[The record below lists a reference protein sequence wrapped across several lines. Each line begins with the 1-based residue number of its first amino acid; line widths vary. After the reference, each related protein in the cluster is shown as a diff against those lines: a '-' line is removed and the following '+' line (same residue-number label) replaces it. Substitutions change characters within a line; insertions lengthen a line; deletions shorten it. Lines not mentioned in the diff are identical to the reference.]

1 MQRPTTMPPTLFE
14 PAGAGSRTKAET
26 PKNGLSAP
34 GWRSLSG
41 RSVPDILAELR
52 MLLRQDGRV
61 LHVGTDSK
69 QRSLHT
75 DYVTAV
81 AIVHPGH
88 GGRIFY
94 RRSRDRRSPSLSHKL
109 FQETQLS
116 LEVAQSLDHAGIK
129 PVVVHVDAND
139 DLRHLSSK
147 YAGALAGMVIG
158 FGFQVRV
165 KPNSWCATHVAD
177 FVVNERN
184 GCVV

>member
-1 MQRPTTMPPTLFE
+1 MQRPKIPPTLSG
-14 PAGAGSRTKAET
+14 PAGAGSRIKEEASK
-26 PKNGLSAP
+26 PNGHAAT
-34 GWRSLSG
+34 WRSLSG
-41 RSVPDILAELR
+41 HCVPDFFAELR
-52 MLLRQDGRV
+52 TLLCLDGRV

-81 AIVHPGH
+81 AIVRPGH

-116 LEVAQSLDHAGIK
+116 LEVAQSLDRAGIK

-147 YAGALAGMVIG
+147 YAGALAGMVVG

-184 GCVV
+184 GYVA

>member
-1 MQRPTTMPPTLFE
+1 MQRTMPPTQ
-14 PAGAGSRTKAET
+14 PGSAGTGSRARAEVSKIH
-26 PKNGLSAP
+26 PCAAM
-34 GWRSLSG
+34 WRSLSG
-41 RSVPDILAELR
+41 RHVPDFLGELR
-52 MLLRQDGRV
+52 TLLRLDGRV

-116 LEVAQSLDHAGIK
+116 LEVAQSLDLAGIK

-147 YAGALAGMVIG
+147 YAGALAGMVVG

-165 KPNSWCATHVAD
+165 KPDSWCATHVAD

-184 GCVV
+184 GRVA